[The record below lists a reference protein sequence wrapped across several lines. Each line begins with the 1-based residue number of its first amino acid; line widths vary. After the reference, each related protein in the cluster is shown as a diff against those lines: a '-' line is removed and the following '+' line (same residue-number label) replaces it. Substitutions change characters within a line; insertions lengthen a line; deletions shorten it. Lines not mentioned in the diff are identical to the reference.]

1 MSAYQYRVPDEVS
14 GRIVAA
20 LERIAVALEKANE
33 LSTVVLETAVLEDE
47 RAGAAFVMREAC
59 ADEVEK
65 LYGPEAAAQV
75 RLVTLP
81 APAAV

>member
-1 MSAYQYRVPDEVS
+1 MSAYQYRAADETT
-14 GRIVAA
+14 GRIATA

-33 LSTVVLETAVLEDE
+33 LSTAVLETAVLEDE
-47 RAGAAFVMREAC
+47 RAVAAFAMREAC
-59 ADEVEK
+59 ADEVER

-75 RLVTLP
+75 RLVALP

>member
-1 MSAYQYRVPDEVS
+1 MSAYQYRAPDEAS
-14 GRIVAA
+14 GRLVAA

-33 LSTVVLETAVLEDE
+33 LSTAVLETAVLEDE
-47 RAGAAFVMREAC
+47 RAVAAFTMREAC
-59 ADEVEK
+59 ADEVER

-81 APAAV
+81 APVAV